1 MYSQGFSGLDP
12 RIEPRDETNLL
23 IGDSLIGDGA
33 QTTEARALSRL
44 RAFIDEQQLEM
55 NARLP
60 PERALAADLG
70 VSRPA
75 LRKALAVLES
85 QGRIWR
91 HIGKGTFIGS
101 RPAEEPGGLP
111 SLMRRTSPAQVVEAR
126 LFMESELARL
136 AALNANAGDVRN
148 LRRCCR
154 KGRSA
159 DDWRIYETWDDRLHR
174 AVAEATHN
182 ALLLSLFDTLNTVRR
197 GVVWNRPRDTRRPPA
212 DHHSFAEHEALV
224 DAIEHHDPERAA
236 HSMRAHLGSVGR
248 RLVEP

>member
-1 MYSQGFSGLDP
+1 M
-12 RIEPRDETNLL
+12 
-23 IGDSLIGDGA
+23 IGESIDS
-33 QTTEARALSRL
+33 TEVRALSRL
-44 RAFIDEQQLEM
+44 RGYIDEQHLDM

-60 PERALAADLG
+60 PERALASELE

-85 QGRIWR
+85 EGRIWR

-111 SLMRRTSPAQVVEAR
+111 SLMQRTSPAQVVEAR
-126 LFMESELARL
+126 LSMESELARL
-136 AALNANAGDVRN
+136 AALNANAEDVRN

-154 KGRSA
+154 KSRGA

-182 ALLLSLFDTLNTVRR
+182 ALLVSLFDTLNTVRR
-197 GVVWNRPRDTRRPPA
+197 GVVWNRPRAARRPPP
-212 DHHSFAEHEALV
+212 DHHSFDEHEALV
-224 DAIEHHDPERAA
+224 DAIERHDPERAA
-236 HSMRAHLGSVGR
+236 RSMRAHLGSVGR
-248 RLVEP
+248 HLIERG